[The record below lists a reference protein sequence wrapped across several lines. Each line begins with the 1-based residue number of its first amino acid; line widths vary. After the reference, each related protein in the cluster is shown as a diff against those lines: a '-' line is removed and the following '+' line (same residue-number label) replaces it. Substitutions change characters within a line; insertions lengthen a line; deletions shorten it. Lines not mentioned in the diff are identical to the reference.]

1 MAHEEATGKTT
12 DELAERA
19 WELAGS
25 IRTAIFAT
33 WSGQRQHLTP
43 MSATVEREVGA
54 LYFLT
59 TVDAA
64 KVAHIQSD
72 PNVVVAFVDESAN
85 KYVTFSGRANV
96 SNDREK
102 IRELWTVFA
111 SAWWESADDP
121 SIRLITV
128 VPGEAEL
135 WDSPGKLIASV
146 LMLTAAI
153 SGTQPAVGDHATVRI
168 R

>member
-1 MAHEEATGKTT
+1 MAHEEVTDKTT
-12 DELAERA
+12 DELTERA
-19 WELAGS
+19 WELAAS

-54 LYFLT
+54 FYFLT
-59 TVDAA
+59 AADAA
-64 KVAHIQSD
+64 KVAHIQRD
-72 PNVVVAFVDESAN
+72 PNVVVAFVDEGSN
-85 KYVTFSGRANV
+85 KYVTFSGHASVTDDRA
-96 SNDREK
+96 K
-102 IRELWTVFA
+102 IRELWSVFA
-111 SAWWESADDP
+111 KAWWKSADDP

-128 VPGEAEL
+128 LPHEAEL
-135 WDSPGKLIASV
+135 WDSPGKLLASV

-153 SGTQPAVGDHATVRI
+153 SGEQPAVGDHATVRV

>member
-1 MAHEEATGKTT
+1 MAHEEAVDKTT
-12 DELAERA
+12 DELVERA
-19 WELAGS
+19 WELAES
-25 IRTAIFAT
+25 IKTAVFAT

-43 MSATVEREVGA
+43 MSATVERAVGA

-59 TVDAA
+59 TFDAA
-64 KVAHIQSD
+64 KVGHIQRD
-72 PNVVVAFVDESAN
+72 PNVVVAFADEGSN

-111 SAWWESADDP
+111 KAWWESADDP
-121 SIRLITV
+121 AIRLITV
-128 VPGEAEL
+128 TPEEAEL
-135 WDSPGKLIASV
+135 WDSPGKFVASV

-153 SGTQPAVGDHATVRI
+153 SGTQPAVGDHATVRV